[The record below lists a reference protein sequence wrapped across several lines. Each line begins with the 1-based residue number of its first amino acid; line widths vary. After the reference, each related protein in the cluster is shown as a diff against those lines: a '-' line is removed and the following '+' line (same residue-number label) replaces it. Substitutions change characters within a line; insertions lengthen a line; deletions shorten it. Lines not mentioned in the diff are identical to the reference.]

1 LSHGIGR
8 RALNSAEFVV
18 YSNESIKSGGWN
30 SIESASLFPDNAVFL
45 SAFSNK
51 PTQGFGPSVLE
62 CGCLMAL
69 ESDGIGL
76 RQSAGIDGSLVA
88 RKPVRGGTLSASALS
103 SDLLCGR
110 PAWAQVDLGAIAF
123 NVKAL
128 RRVIGPNVELIA
140 VVKANAYGHGVVP
153 VARTCLSAG
162 ASRLVVA
169 CVDEGI
175 ELRKAGISAPIL
187 VMGWTPPWD
196 AGRVLVNQL
205 TVTVDR
211 MELARALSHEAAAR
225 SVNQPIHFK
234 VDTGMGRFGLLPE
247 ETVGFIEA
255 IRDLPGLGFEGVFTH
270 LARSEETDAESS
282 RRQLNCFNEVLADL
296 AGRGIKFAIRHAAN
310 TAAALMLPESR
321 FDAVRCGIGLF
332 GLHPA
337 PTTRAAV
344 ELKPAMQIMA
354 RLARV
359 ARLPKG
365 SAIGYGGTHVLQRD
379 TMVGLV
385 PLGYAD
391 GVPRALSNC
400 GSVLI
405 GGRRALIVGRVSM
418 DQLSVNVEGIDAKV
432 GDEVVILGSQG
443 NETIPA
449 EELAEHTKTI
459 HYEIVTGIPPRLPRV
474 YVQDGG
480 IVEVQT
486 LLGRTCPKA

>member
-1 LSHGIGR
+1 
-8 RALNSAEFVV
+8 
-18 YSNESIKSGGWN
+18 
-30 SIESASLFPDNAVFL
+30 
-45 SAFSNK
+45 
-51 PTQGFGPSVLE
+51 
-62 CGCLMAL
+62 MAL
-69 ESDGIGL
+69 DSDGVGL
-76 RQSAGIDGSLVA
+76 RRGATLDGPLVA
-88 RKPVRGGTLSASALS
+88 QMPVQGGNLSVSALS

-110 PAWAQVDLGAIAF
+110 PAWAQVDLGAIAS
-123 NVKAL
+123 NVKAI

-162 ASRLVVA
+162 ATRLAVA

-175 ELRKAGISAPIL
+175 ELRKAGITAPIL
-187 VMGWTPPWD
+187 IMGWTPPWD
-196 AGRVLVNQL
+196 AGRVLANQL

-211 MELARALSHEAAAR
+211 MELAKALSHEAVAR
-225 SVNQPIHFK
+225 SVNQPIHIK

-247 ETVGFIEA
+247 ETADFVES
-255 IRDLPGLGFEGVFTH
+255 IRGLPGLWLEGAFTH
-270 LARSEETDAESS
+270 LARSDEADVEPS
-282 RRQLNCFNEVLADL
+282 RRQLDCFNRVLDNL
-296 AGRGIKFAIRHAAN
+296 ASRGIKFPLRHAAN
-310 TAAALMLPESR
+310 TAAALVLPESR

-332 GLHPA
+332 GLHPS

-344 ELKPAMQIMA
+344 ELKPAMQILA

-359 ARLPKG
+359 SRLPKG

-405 GGRRALIVGRVSM
+405 GGRRALILGRVSM
-418 DQLSVNVEGIDAKV
+418 DQISVNVEGLDAKV

-443 NETIPA
+443 GQSIPA
-449 EELAEHTKTI
+449 EELAEHSKTI

-474 YVQDGG
+474 YVQDGR

-486 LLGRTCPKA
+486 LLGRGSPKA